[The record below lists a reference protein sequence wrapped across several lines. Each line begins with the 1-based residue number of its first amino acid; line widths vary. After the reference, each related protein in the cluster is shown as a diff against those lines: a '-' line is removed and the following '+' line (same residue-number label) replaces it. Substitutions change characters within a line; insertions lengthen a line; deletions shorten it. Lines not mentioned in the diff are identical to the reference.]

1 MGSHQEDERRAP
13 EKDTRGV
20 RSFSTPDARAGNSW
34 PVDDEDHTMKRIHTA
49 LVASLA
55 AAAAATA
62 LAAPAQADPSD
73 QFLSDLAGAGLG
85 DIDPG
90 MATSVGQ
97 QVCPMLAEPGQ
108 QLADV
113 AGEVSGALGRPLGP
127 ATMFTGLAIT
137 MFCPGAVASL
147 ANGDMPL
154 PLDLLGI

>member
-1 MGSHQEDERRAP
+1 
-13 EKDTRGV
+13 
-20 RSFSTPDARAGNSW
+20 
-34 PVDDEDHTMKRIHTA
+34 MKSIRTA
-49 LVASLA
+49 LVAALA
-55 AAAAATA
+55 AGAAATA

-73 QFLSDLAGAGLG
+73 QFLSDLAGVGLG

-97 QVCPMLAEPGQ
+97 QVCPMLSEPGQ
-108 QLADV
+108 QMADV
-113 AGEVSGALGRPLGP
+113 AGEVSDALGRPLGP

-154 PLDLLGI
+154 PLGMLGF